1 MVDKSHQA
9 ICVYCASSADID
21 KSYVEGAYELGRL
34 IAKSGHPLV
43 CGAGRTGL
51 MAAVTEGA
59 LREGGETIGV
69 IPRFMVENGW
79 QHPGLSRLEITQDM
93 HQRKKRMAELSLGVI
108 ALPGGCGTLEELLEI
123 ITWKQ
128 LGLYD
133 GNVVILNCSG
143 YYDQLLGM
151 LGHAMEEGF
160 IKKDHV
166 KIWQVA
172 STPQSALDMALCPD
186 SCINISSKY

>member
-1 MVDKSHQA
+1 MAGKLHQA
-9 ICVYCASSADID
+9 VCVYCASSADIG
-21 KSYVEGAYELGRL
+21 KSYVETAFELGRL
-34 IAKSGHPLV
+34 IARSGHGLV
-43 CGAGRTGL
+43 CGAGRAGL

-59 LREGGETIGV
+59 LSEGGEAIGV
-69 IPRFMVENGW
+69 IPRFMVKNGW
-79 QHPGLSRLEITQDM
+79 YHPGMSSLEITRDM

-128 LGLYD
+128 LGLYH
-133 GNVVILNCSG
+133 GNVVILNDNG

-151 LGHAMEEGF
+151 LGHAIDQGF
-160 IKKDHV
+160 IKSDHA

-172 STPQSALDMALCPD
+172 ATPQSALDMALGPG
-186 SCINISSKY
+186 SGTEISSKY